1 MKKENLQLISI
12 IIPCHNEQNNI
23 EPLFHSVLKT
33 FPEKK
38 YQQEFLFI
46 DDGSTDKTLDEIKK
60 LSERYDFI
68 NYISFSKNFGHQ
80 NALSAG
86 LDYAKG
92 DCAISI
98 DADLQ
103 HPPDLIPQMLEKWR
117 EGFQI
122 VNTLRDDKNI
132 GFFKKATSR
141 LFYKIINFLSDTKIK
156 PGAADF
162 RLLDKKVI
170 EVIKKLPENNLFLRG
185 LTSWIGFK
193 QEDIKYI
200 AQERKYGKSSY
211 SLKRMV
217 HFAAIG
223 ITSFSTKPLKL
234 SIYLGMIMAS
244 CALLYS
250 IYAIYTRIF
259 TEKTITGWT
268 SLILA
273 VLFIGAIQLIILGII
288 GEYLGKL
295 FIENKHRPK
304 YIIDESKL
312 K

>member
-1 MKKENLQLISI
+1 MFLISI
-12 IIPCHNEQNNI
+12 VIPCHNEQNNI
-23 EPLFHSVLKT
+23 KLIFNSIQKN

-38 YQQEFLFI
+38 YYKEILFI
-46 DDGSTDKTLDEIKK
+46 DDGSNDNTLNEIKK
-60 LSERYDFI
+60 LSK
-68 NYISFSKNFGHQ
+68 NYEFVKYVSFSKNFGHQ

-86 LDYAKG
+86 FYFAKG
-92 DCAISI
+92 NCVLSI

-103 HPPDLIPQMLEKWR
+103 HPPELIPQMLEKW
-117 EGFQI
+117 EQGFQI
-122 VNTLRDDKNI
+122 VNTIRIDKNI
-132 GFFKKATSR
+132 GFLKRTTSK
-141 LFYKIINFLSDTKIK
+141 LFYKIINFLSDTKIES
-156 PGAADF
+156 GAADF
-162 RLLDKKVI
+162 RLLDKKVV
-170 EVIKKLPENNLFLRG
+170 EVIKTLPENHLFLRG

-193 QEDIKYI
+193 QGNINYI
-200 AQERKYGKSSY
+200 AQKRKYGKSSY
-211 SLKRMV
+211 SLKHMI
-217 HFAAIG
+217 HFAATG

-234 SIYLGMIMAS
+234 SIYLGMIIAF
-244 CALLYS
+244 CAFIYS
-250 IYAIYTRIF
+250 IYAIYSSLF

-312 K
+312 E